1 MKLRSKLLLLVLPLV
16 ITPIIVVALV
26 TGFIANQKAYL
37 GITQTS
43 KDDLQHMADFTI
55 DLLRSYDKQYQDYRQ
70 EISGNL
76 ENELASQAFAALK
89 AKIKNKRVGKTG
101 YIYCIDR
108 SGTLKIHPEAEGRNI
123 IDAKDSDGNPFIREM
138 VENKSGWIRYPWE
151 NVGDQK
157 PRMKI
162 VRYEYFPTWD
172 WIVAVGSYEDEFYK
186 EANAIK
192 SHIFLS
198 TLVLI
203 GVVGFLATLFVFYA
217 STVATNPI
225 THMIET

>member
-1 MKLRSKLLLLVLPLV
+1 
-16 ITPIIVVALV
+16 
-26 TGFIANQKAYL
+26 
-37 GITQTS
+37 
-43 KDDLQHMADFTI
+43 MADFTI

-70 EISGNL
+70 EISGDL

-108 SGTLKIHPEAEGRNI
+108 SGTLKIHPEAEGRTI

-198 TLVLI
+198 TLCADRC
-203 GVVGFLATLFVFYA
+203 GRASLATLFVFYA
-217 STVATNPI
+217 STRGQPTRSPI
-225 THMIET
+225 IDRDPSARLKRGRYCRHGLEVGRAVTKLAEDCHRL